1 MGTTSFESFDVYK
14 KGVLLAREVFELL
27 STPSFDREYALKDQ
41 LKRAVISITNN
52 IAEGSE
58 YNNNRQ
64 FVRFLK
70 MAKGSCAEV
79 RSMLVLA
86 TELKLCEREQ
96 IQTSYDLTIE
106 IAKALSNF
114 IKYLNSTQKE

>member
-1 MGTTSFESFDVYK
+1 MATTSFESFDVYK
-14 KGVLLAREVFELL
+14 KGIVLAKNVFELL
-27 STPSFDREYALKDQ
+27 NTPDFDREYALKDQ

-70 MAKGSCAEV
+70 IAKGSCAEV

-86 TELKLCEREQ
+86 TELKLCERER
-96 IQTSYDLTIE
+96 IRSSYDLTIE

-114 IKYLNSTQKE
+114 IKYLSTIRKE

>member
-1 MGTTSFESFDVYK
+1 MATTSFESFDVYK
-14 KGVLLAREVFELL
+14 KGIVLAKNVFELL
-27 STPSFDREYALKDQ
+27 NTQDFDREYALKDQ

-70 MAKGSCAEV
+70 IAKGSCAEV

-86 TELKLCEREQ
+86 TELKLCERER
-96 IQTSYDLTIE
+96 IRSSYDLTIE

-114 IKYLNSTQKE
+114 IKYLSTIRKE